1 MRRDKTQNLKEEL
14 APRVVEACGAK
25 NAPSVSPLPMLVRAC
40 LGRMIVFMYGT
51 PKMAQKGRHVFRTRI
66 NTHLS

>member
-25 NAPSVSPLPMLVRAC
+25 NAPSVSPLPMLVPSLSWQNDRIYVRYPKNGSERAS
-40 LGRMIVFMYGT
+40 RFSY
-51 PKMAQKGRHVFRTRI
+51 AY
-66 NTHLS
+66 